1 MRYFD
6 ASALAKRYLSEP
18 GSAAVTERLEHPA
31 ATSRLSAV
39 EVASAIVRRARE
51 NRFSQADRDRGLQA
65 LARDLEDMLV
75 VELSADVAALAA
87 RLLVNHRL
95 RSSDAIHLASCLT
108 LGADLGADIPF
119 VVFDARLRTAATAED
134 LLVEP

>member
-6 ASALAKRYLSEP
+6 ASALAKRYLIEA
-18 GSAAVTERLEHPA
+18 GSAAVTERLDHPA

-39 EVASAIVRRARE
+39 EVASAIVRRSRE
-51 NRFSQADRDRGLQA
+51 VKYSQEDRDRALQA

-87 RLLVNHRL
+87 RLLASHPL

-134 LLVEP
+134 VLVEP

>member
-6 ASALAKRYLSEP
+6 ASALAKRYLSEE
-18 GSAAVTERLEHPA
+18 GSAAVTERLEQPA

-39 EVASAIVRRARE
+39 EVASALVRRSRE
-51 NRFSQADRDRGLQA
+51 NHYSEEDRDRALQA

-87 RLLVNHRL
+87 RLLVNRHV

-119 VVFDARLRTAATAED
+119 VVFDARLRAAAAAED

>member
-6 ASALAKRYLSEP
+6 ASALAKRYVVEA
-18 GSAAVTERLEHPA
+18 GSDAVAERLEHPA

-39 EVASAIVRRARE
+39 EVAWAIVRRARE
-51 NRFSQADRDRGLQA
+51 DKYSPEDRDRALQT

-87 RLLVNHRL
+87 RLLVSHPL

-119 VVFDARLRTAATAED
+119 VVFDARLRTVATSEH